1 MSLRTRRAAALLLA
15 PAALAAAACGN
26 DDSPDPWLG
35 PGQGGTS
42 GISRVA
48 SAYLDTAVGVTG
60 ELWYWA
66 PSRDWA
72 RVRRDVGARVPDA
85 ETRRDTYTAIDWMV
99 TNVLEPQPDL
109 HSGFW
114 RPENAPGRTDAPP
127 SETWRRAQGR
137 ALALPTGG
145 RQAAYLWIPT
155 FTGTNPVGRADSIQ
169 QVIRTLDAQAPCGW
183 IVDLRRN
190 PGGYWAAM
198 LAGLHPILGD
208 ARASAT
214 APGVGGF
221 IERDGARINYTMFNG
236 GAGIYV
242 PATSGQ
248 RDTTEIFTQVTNPYR
263 VQRANLPVA
272 ILQGGRTASAG
283 EIIVFAFR
291 GTGIPTRSFGDSTF
305 GVTTQPYGYTFS
317 DGGYLQVTAAVMFDR
332 TGQRYGWKIGADERI
347 VSPDTIAAGAL
358 QPEPRADDPVVNAA
372 RRWLAGR
379 AECTAGTAAEA
390 PARSR
395 APLAPVVQ
403 PGEAK
408 PIAVPLDRV
417 SRYLGAPAGA
427 R

>member
-1 MSLRTRRAAALLLA
+1 
-15 PAALAAAACGN
+15 
-26 DDSPDPWLG
+26 
-35 PGQGGTS
+35 
-42 GISRVA
+42 V
-48 SAYLDTAVGVTG
+48 DTAVLFTRDV
-60 ELWYWA
+60 WYWA
-66 PSRDWA
+66 PSRNWTT
-72 RVRRDVGARVPDA
+72 VRADMRARVPA
-85 ETRRDTYTAIDWMV
+85 AQVRREAYPALEWMT

-114 RPENAPGRTDAPP
+114 RPEDAPGRTDAPP
-127 SETWRRAQGR
+127 AEAWRQAQGR
-137 ALALPTGG
+137 TLALPTGG

-169 QVIRTLDAQAPCGW
+169 QAIRTLDAQAPCGW
-183 IVDLRRN
+183 ILDLRRN

-214 APGVGGF
+214 GPGAGGF
-221 IERDGARINYTMFNG
+221 VERDGARINYTMFNG

-242 PATSGQ
+242 PASGAQ
-248 RDTTEIFTQVTNPYR
+248 RDTTDIFTQATNPYR
-263 VQRANLPVA
+263 VQRPDLPVA

-291 GTGIPTRSFGDSTF
+291 GTGIPTRSFGDSTY
-305 GVTTQPYGYTFS
+305 GVTTQPYGYEYS
-317 DGGYLQVTAAVMFDR
+317 DGGYLQITAAVMFDR
-332 TGQRYGWKIGADERI
+332 TGQRYGWKIAADER
-347 VSPDTIAAGAL
+347 VVTADTIRAGLL
-358 QPEPRADDPVVNAA
+358 QPEPRADDPVLNAA

-379 AECTAGTAAEA
+379 AECSGALTAEA

-395 APLAPVVQ
+395 APIAPVAQ

-408 PIAVPLDRV
+408 PIAVPLHRV
-417 SRYLGAPAGA
+417 SRFLATPLGA